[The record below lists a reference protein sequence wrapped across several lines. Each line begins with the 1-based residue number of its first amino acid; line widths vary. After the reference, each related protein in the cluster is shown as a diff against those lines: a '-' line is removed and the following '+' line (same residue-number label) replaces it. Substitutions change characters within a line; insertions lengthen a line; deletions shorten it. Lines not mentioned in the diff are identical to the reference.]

1 MVESR
6 AAAVIQGRSAVC
18 LNEES
23 GAYIESGTMKN
34 R

>member
-6 AAAVIQGRSAVC
+6 TAAIVQGRSAVC

-23 GAYIESGTMKN
+23 GAYVESGTMKN

>member
-6 AAAVIQGRSAVC
+6 AAAIIQGRNAVC

-23 GAYIESGTMKN
+23 GAYTESGTMKN